1 MVSLLNSTLVDREDA
16 ALRAMFAAR
25 KSVFVDLLKW
35 DLPVAGGAFEI
46 DQFDDE
52 HARYLILLG
61 NGGQHLASTRLL
73 PTDRPHILDSLFPEL
88 CERPVPKDAFSF
100 EITRFCIDRSLRT
113 AERRA
118 ARDRLITG
126 MVENALVEGMSRF
139 TAVTDMGFLQQI
151 LSFGWDCSPL
161 GLPVP
166 SRSGMIGA
174 LEIRISDDTPSL
186 LARAGIWSPV
196 PNRQTL
202 TQRATGAKG

>member
-1 MVSLLNSTLVDREDA
+1 M
-16 ALRAMFAAR
+16 
-25 KSVFVDLLKW
+25 
-35 DLPVAGGAFEI
+35 
-46 DQFDDE
+46 
-52 HARYLILLG
+52 
-61 NGGQHLASTRLL
+61 
-73 PTDRPHILDSLFPEL
+73 
-88 CERPVPKDAFSF
+88 PKDAFSF

-126 MVENALVEGMSRF
+126 MVENALVEGMRRF